1 MPTLRTRA
9 AKTSALTHNELDANF
24 KRTVT
29 QKTTAYT
36 VLISD
41 NRSVI
46 EGLHASIPFQI
57 TMDALATLAATETG
71 DFEVTITN
79 VGAAAVTVAPASG
92 ESLEG
97 VTDATVVLQQYD
109 SVILTINSDDTSW
122 QTLTKNL
129 QAVAASTVTATSTV
143 IGTTMEPTGDTSA
156 GDNSALGYE
165 TSWGAILTGQGSLSD
180 VTIRNDAGNPVLA
193 VATGDVN
200 VQIYGEIKTIDTTD
214 ATTDTTGSINT
225 TGGLGVA
232 KTVWV
237 GQDLVLDDQTDH
249 TATIA
254 GGMGDIWVKAPTDNG
269 APNNLIFTDEDAQ
282 DTYLNTVT
290 KVKASA
296 DTKNNNTLEND
307 ADLVIALDTSSTYI
321 VEGFFNFDTDHA
333 NPDASWAI
341 TTPSGTIVD
350 LHTTQ
355 SKCVDGTSTTG
366 AYAPEGATSA
376 TITMDGLADYMLT
389 IKATVRTSATQ
400 GNLQF
405 QWAQQTTDG
414 ANLTTLKADSW
425 MSARKIR

>member
-9 AKTSALTHNELDANF
+9 IKTSALTHDELDANF
-24 KRTVT
+24 KRPVT

-46 EGLHASIPFQI
+46 EGLHASTPFQI
-57 TMDALATLAATETG
+57 TMDALATLAAAETG

-92 ESLEG
+92 EALEG
-97 VTDATVVLQQYD
+97 VNDATVVLAQYD
-109 SVILTINSDDTSW
+109 SVTLTINSDDSGW

-156 GDNSALGYE
+156 GDNSALGYHAD
-165 TSWGAILTGQGSLSD
+165 WGAILTGQGTLSD
-180 VTIRNDAGNPVLA
+180 VTLRNDAGSTVFAN
-193 VATGDVN
+193 ATGGTEGQFFGVLRTSDLT
-200 VQIYGEIKTIDTTD
+200 EATSDT
-214 ATTDTTGSINT
+214 AAALRSA
-225 TGGLGVA
+225 GGLGVA
-232 KTVWV
+232 KNIWG

-290 KVKASA
+290 KVKASNETVTSNA
-296 DTKNNNTLEND
+296 TVQND
-307 ADLVIALDTSSTYI
+307 DDLVIALDTDSTYHVKAHLLVNTGASSTPDFLHLFSAPTSSTFDYVMTHSAAPGVPAFI
-321 VEGFFNFDTDHA
+321 VYT
-333 NPDASWAI
+333 DAS
-341 TTPSGTIVD
+341 TPSSLAVTGSTQANFWVDMTI
-350 LHTTQ
+350 
-355 SKCVDGTSTTG
+355 
-366 AYAPEGATSA
+366 
-376 TITMDGLADYMLT
+376 
-389 IKATVRTSATQ
+389 RTSSTQ

-405 QWAQQTTDG
+405 QWAQGTSDG
-414 ANLTTLKADSW
+414 TGTVVQAESW